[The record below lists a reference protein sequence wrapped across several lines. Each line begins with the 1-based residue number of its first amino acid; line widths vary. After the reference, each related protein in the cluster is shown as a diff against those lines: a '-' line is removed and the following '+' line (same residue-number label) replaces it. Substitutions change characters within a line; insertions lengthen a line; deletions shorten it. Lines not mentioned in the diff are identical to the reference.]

1 MYGVMQ
7 SGSLLQ
13 PPVSLSVRDLELSN
27 LRRTRYLLRH
37 YSDFAARQP
46 PDLSLPVSQAVLE
59 ILSFS
64 LADHADDSTEDYQ
77 LMDHCGPFLA
87 PAILHAA
94 EEIKGFPPDVSA
106 KIYPILYWQYFSP
119 NGTAIDIPQLLQR
132 LKAEDLSLT
141 DEEAARRLSD
151 GEKMMS
157 ALLFPSPFITAMRAC
172 G

>member
-1 MYGVMQ
+1 MYGVAQ
-7 SGSLLQ
+7 ADSLFQ
-13 PPVSLSVRDLELSN
+13 PLVSLSAHGLEMAN
-27 LRRTRYLLRH
+27 LRRTKYLLRH

-64 LADHADDSTEDYQ
+64 LTDHTCDAPGDYR

-87 PAILHAA
+87 PAILHTA
-94 EEIKGFPPDVSA
+94 EEIKGFPPGVSG
-106 KIYPILYWQYFSP
+106 KVYPVLYWQYLTP
-119 NGTAIDIPQLLQR
+119 DGTAADLPQLLRR
-132 LKAEDLSLT
+132 LEAEKSSLT
-141 DEEAARRLSD
+141 GEEAARYLAD

-157 ALLFPSPFITAMRAC
+157 ALLFPCPFVTAMRAC